1 LALGCLAALLFAT
14 AAVATDRL
22 NPVEGARRLRQLA
35 GSLAPLPDTASGIT
49 RDVGSIAIIEHDGSD
64 YHAFED
70 DGFTPN
76 YAARAAVARRF
87 YQTHGDFYDFLV
99 VFTNFEFETK
109 EATAFHNLIRN
120 DVRGIGLPI
129 VDNGPAFGSPGR
141 LKGYLDM
148 AAVSRYTRAPLS
160 LDPADPGFTRTLNIL
175 AHETAHQWLTEV
187 RFRDAAGQISSDLLK
202 GDGHW
207 SYLLDSD
214 ASVMYGADW
223 VARGDGRYAAAR
235 VQDTYFSLDLYL
247 MGLLDPAKVTPFT
260 LLRSSAVSRNGI
272 PVEDAVVDAV
282 PETITIDQVL
292 AAEGPRSPGFEAAPK
307 AFRLGFIF
315 LTQPGTE
322 PSAEELEAVERV
334 RRFFVGHF
342 LAHTRGVA
350 IADTTLA
357 DVPTGPS
364 AGAPDLDR
372 ALAWLLAQQFPDG
385 RWQDSPATAI
395 RDTVE
400 ALAALL
406 QTGHQAE
413 APYQHGRGWAS
424 AIAPA
429 NLDFAARRAMALA
442 PSLDVAARSS
452 AMAALLAHQN
462 ADGGFGAARGYE
474 SDAFDTALALRA
486 LSALGNPADARVRRG
501 LQALASLRSPSG
513 GWPIVPGGEVSTLV
527 TAHALLAAQDWSAT
541 PEAPALIAAGLGP
554 LLARQNADHGF
565 GESPSTPYATALAL
579 QVLLRS
585 PSAPASAVEGAI
597 AWLQASQLTDG
608 SWGNS
613 RFETS
618 LVLGTLQGS
627 VSANL
632 VVPADGLV
640 LSPAAPQEGETV
652 QVTARVRNV
661 GRRAA
666 GGSHVRIVDGDPRT
680 GESIAETAVP
690 PLAPS
695 EEATVSFEYSTAD
708 RAGDR
713 TLYVVADSSGEI
725 VEGREDDNTTSR
737 AIHVE
742 GMLPDLVIGP
752 GDVNVDP
759 YPPEEG
765 ETAVISVRVSNQ
777 GRKAAMSSRLLV
789 TDGSPRQGGRLLGQ
803 LTIPPLSVG
812 EFVVLMLPWNTTGAR
827 GDHVLYA
834 VANADYTVREFD
846 PDNNQQAIPV
856 TVTPPLPP
864 GPDLSVVSVSLT
876 PSSLTRF
883 PESIGVEVLVRNLGR
898 DAAASALALYDA
910 DPSTSPL
917 TRWTV
922 NVAPRSSVRYAVTVS
937 ITGAGDRAF
946 TAVADPDDTLAERD
960 ENNNRASA
968 LLRDPHNTFDL
979 EVLGAD
985 LTPSATDLVIG
996 EALSVTAI
1004 VRNRGTAAAT
1014 QVPVM
1019 LGHDTD
1025 SGVAE
1030 LTRALVT
1037 LAPGTAAPVTLTWTT
1052 SMTGDPVPLAV
1063 RVDPFDLLLE
1073 LSESNNT
1080 ASLPIRIRPSALSNL
1095 AVSGGDV
1102 AIQPDPPREGAA
1114 ATLWAVVRNT
1124 SPVATGPFAVRF
1136 HRGDPDAGGVL
1147 IAESTLPGLAPL
1159 TATTVT
1165 VNWSPVDVHGAQG
1178 LFILADALGQVDE
1191 YDESDNIGFRPF
1203 TVLGLPDLVLAA
1215 GDVTLEPRYPRA
1227 GESVTVHATVRNLG
1241 GLSAEASVLR
1251 ASEGPGGGTAIGDVP
1266 IPPLA
1271 PGGAVTLDV
1280 PWTPASPAGER
1291 TLILVADADGAV
1303 REQDEGNNQTRRSV
1317 VVQNADLFLTEAY
1330 FSPDGDGVRDETAL
1344 AYRATGSVTVVISNE
1359 RGQRVRTVAKGAAP
1373 SGVLPWDGRDDQG
1386 RLLEDGAYTFTVFGE
1401 AGAILGRAAAIVDT
1415 NRRSIY
1421 DAAGTGLIATSNL
1434 SCALPD
1440 GMRGPVFMPSEDVA
1454 LFLIKV
1460 ASEGFPFGLVRVS
1473 LDGSYE
1479 YVAQDPWYA
1488 EASFPVPAPDYHTRS
1503 VPAEV
1508 VSPDGRELLLA
1519 NDGDLYAVDLLSG
1532 ARRLVRQALAYGA
1545 WSPDGRFITG
1555 RNLVLSRDGTVV
1567 GDLPDYGSIFDLGWV
1582 WSPDSQ
1588 FLAAGNR
1595 IVRRDGTGL
1604 RTIPK
1609 PVGSDS
1615 EVALDTVWRGDGKI
1629 FARFGVCGDGCAG
1642 LSAWLLDPETNAATQ
1657 LAWLAQIGVA
1667 GWSPDGSK
1675 LLYTAPGS
1683 IATVAREDGSA
1694 RLRLLPF
1701 EVAVAPRGATAA
1713 HWDQRSTAQ
1722 GATCNGPRTSD
1733 VFAATSLQN
1742 LTADFFPTR
1751 LPGNNGILVRGTV
1764 SDRHLDHYQL
1774 EYARQDDAVWH
1785 PLGPASEIPVIDD
1798 VLAVW
1803 VPPAPGSYLVRLRA
1817 EDRAGNA
1824 RSRTRVVAW
1833 DRFPVI
1839 ANLTQDEFLIS
1850 PNGDDTM
1857 DRVTFNYLVMEPT
1870 RVEVRVVGPLRA
1882 GPEAPPPSAVTTFSV
1897 EHPTIGPGSFA
1908 WDGRDGSG
1916 AILPDGRYTVFVND
1930 LPLRVELDAT
1940 PPDIALALGDLRTD
1954 LVREPLDT
1962 CGPDLTPQG
1971 VVTAERR
1978 WHVVDDHLKGWLLG
1992 NSGGNDP
1999 VYEPEKDETGQI
2011 IYDEDGVP
2019 RVSRVNGRAVDHRD
2033 RFDVIGAPES
2043 ETQFTAEDYAGNRST
2058 VALLP
2063 VEESLRILDARAQPC
2078 ALEATL
2084 LPPIAPEKPIHALTV
2099 STFFRLA
2106 ETIQGGEEGLTVRFQ
2121 YQLKTGGAWT
2131 DAPPFTGGRGFL
2143 TWEVNFIQLGLQLGT
2158 EYRGRFITES
2168 HGRAFTSEEF
2178 FFRPCDE
2185 YLALQLGSE
2194 KPVPGS
2200 ELVDYPVELVSAV
2213 HEPLARVTLTV
2224 MTLDPEG
2231 KPAGFQSTVT
2241 MDRVDPATFRKIV
2254 RAPRASC
2261 EGIRLAFSARVFGES
2276 GREYK
2281 DDKTCARLGLVVPQT
2296 CPCRLGVR
2304 QQFGFCDASPNTV
2317 GLRYSADSV
2326 FADASLRIERGPED
2340 APVVMAQMPMGLERD
2355 AFLDA
2360 TGAAEGILSLRAR
2373 IVVPGDPERTCA
2385 SVKLD
2390 ALVDRTP
2397 PGLAVV
2403 EPVEGAQICGTPD
2416 PVTGHEVARLMVQP
2430 GDFGREVALEAAEF
2444 RVGQSGW
2451 RSFVPSCPGTAP
2463 GSPCPQSLP
2472 TAVPSLRGWDITG
2485 LPEGDLAVQLKVCD
2499 QAGNKTAA
2507 VRNVSIGRE
2516 PPVIALIATSPPIF
2530 SPNGDGRN
2538 DETTITV
2545 RTLQT
2550 LRLTVQVRQAMDT
2563 SAVVRTLAADQ
2574 QFLPGDLPFAWDGRT
2589 TGGDV
2594 VPDGPYVVFVVA
2606 ADPCGRGASL
2616 PAGVLVDNTP
2626 PTAVITR
2633 PVASEGVRA
2642 SVDVRG
2648 AAADA
2653 HFLSYEL
2660 AYGPGPAP
2668 QMWTLVGT
2676 GSSEVSRL
2684 DGLLGSWDPPSA
2696 EGAYTLRLRVLDVA
2710 GNEASA
2716 YVTVDVGRRIYL
2728 DRLGTSPSVFSPN
2741 GDGRRETTTIEYGL
2755 VVPGRVSLQVRGGD
2769 GTIFRTLES
2778 GNVHDAGTQAFVWDG
2793 QTDGGQPAPEGE
2805 LRAWAR
2811 VEDPAGTAAPQE
2823 EVVSLVLDRTPPL
2836 INLERPLPES
2846 FVARSSA
2853 VHGSISDLRLA
2864 GYVVQATPPGGS
2876 PVELAH
2882 GAQAR
2887 SSEDLAS
2894 LGRLADGSYA
2904 LAVTAEDT
2912 AENHARTEVAITI
2925 DSVPPSVAFEA
2936 PVGGAVLLKGPTPI
2950 DIIGRV
2956 FDEHLEAWTLRF
2968 GPGPDPTALT
2978 EITRSVIG
2986 GGSIRLASW
2995 DVASLPDAT
3004 YTLVLEATDR
3014 AGQHGQARLTL
3025 VLDGRHPD
3033 AQISAPADGAAI
3045 NHEIAIT
3052 GTARDANLES
3062 WQLESAP
3069 GASATAFQ
3077 WSPVAS
3083 GRSEVAGG
3091 TLANWSPLPPDGLHS
3106 LRLIVRDKAGLSATA
3121 VATATIDTVPPVAPT
3136 GLAAEAVRTGGP
3148 TADVRLTWNANSEH
3162 DLAGYRVSRDGAEL
3176 TPEVLVEP
3184 RHLDGGQPEGVH
3196 HYSVVAIDRAANVS
3210 LPAQITVRLDL
3221 TPPLVDIQRPV
3232 ANASLSGST
3241 DVRGTALSVEDFKEY
3256 RLLVGAGTS
3265 PSSWT
3270 LLRRST
3276 VSVAAG
3282 LLGNWTAI
3290 GDGPYVL
3297 ALEAEDVSGNLA
3309 RATRTV
3315 FVDNQPPA
3323 PPVLTS
3329 VVVAPDPD
3337 SFTSTWTASP
3347 SSDAAGYLVYR
3358 NGHIANAP
3366 GIVTGSLLAYR
3377 VLGGAFVDRGLPD
3390 GRYCYRI
3397 VTMDG
3402 AENLSPPSNEI
3413 CQDLDNRAP
3422 QATILQ
3428 PAHGTR
3434 FQYPIRIVAGSTDQD
3449 LAAVQFQI
3457 RASDAPAWQDLVAA
3471 DTAEPYET
3479 TLDPAGSSFGEYELR
3494 AVATDR
3500 RGRTDPEPVAITVIY
3515 GDVTAPPSPR
3525 DLVAHVDGSDVQLA
3539 WSPASAPDLEGYQV
3553 YRDQQL
3559 IAHVPASEPTA
3570 FADLGVALGPH
3581 RYTVAATDQDGNES
3595 APNEAEALV
3604 YALSLD
3610 FVFPVTTQAAVTL
3623 SGRGSHEGTTLQVLR
3638 QDAVIAESPGTE
3650 GAFAVPGVPLASGGN
3665 VLVARAHD
3673 ANGNRSISS
3682 NEVLLIRNEAPAAVT
3697 GLTSSVDG
3705 HDVRLDW
3712 NAVGDADLFGYVV
3725 RRGTQV
3731 VTGSSLQTDAG
3742 VIASDTYQ
3750 GFTAEAAF
3758 DGNPYT
3764 AWVPSPGALPAEW
3777 TAVFPAVD
3785 FPAPVLV
3792 DRVTIRFHGYGGDPA
3807 VTYRVEARWEERFVP
3822 LFRQTAASFDLVD
3835 HPLPA
3840 PFATDGLRVVLEA
3853 GRFVGVAEVTVSKRD
3868 LVPTGTTTFVDAG
3881 VADGFQRYEVAAM
3894 DRYGAEGAPADV
3906 QATVGD
3912 VVPPAAP
3919 TALTAVVD
3927 GRDVVLSW
3935 NANSEPDLAHYVLLR
3950 DGVRLATTAATTYR
3964 DPGLRSGD
3972 YRYTVLAVDAFGN
3985 ESPESEPAFANIDAP
4000 PIPPGA
4006 PAILFPADAAHPIT
4020 LEATQT
4026 DVRGRA
4032 DPGSL
4037 VSLEVNGA
4045 LAAITA
4051 AEPGFVELRQ
4061 VAAPTLVVVETAAV
4075 SDDGTKLAFGLFD
4088 ETTERTFIR
4097 VTDVTRGHSQ
4107 DIDDPA
4113 YDGVRLSGLSPDG
4126 KRLAYLAFK
4135 FSDGTQRLFSADLD
4149 SGART
4154 LIDVGSPWTHTAA
4167 WSPAGDRI
4175 AFVTGTDNT
4184 FQMHVR
4190 ELVSGTTSL
4199 LATADHP
4206 LYFLRW
4212 SPDATRIAAET
4223 YNGDEFEL
4231 RIFDTASGAM
4241 VPVPDQ
4247 VALTRFGWSP
4257 DSRRLAYT
4265 SAAPHLR
4272 VAIYDLDDGTVSPVT
4287 RESSD
4292 AFDPRFDQENAWLSF
4307 RRVEVSDEDEE
4318 AETFVAR
4325 RIDTGEERSVGRSEQ
4340 GVAFHLHEWVDGN
4353 RLAVLIGS
4361 DVRFLAPADG
4371 FFDMKDI
4378 RLAPGANVLV
4388 ARATDPLTGA
4398 TGPDSDAVHVT
4409 VAPSRFADLA
4419 VTASDL
4425 SSYPAVPA
4433 VGQIVRLA
4441 AAVRNQGSGR
4451 AEQVGV
4457 TLRLLSPEGTVAF
4470 ETAATVSEIAPDGTA
4485 TVSRFWTPAAA
4496 GTYLLQAVADAA
4508 GAIVETSEDNNEA
4521 SVGVWVVASGGL
4533 AATVDSDRAAY
4544 PAHAAAL
4551 VRVKVVNGGAPF
4563 DGMLRTTV
4571 EDTAGQEVALLDA
4584 RDATLAFGRTV
4595 EFSLSWN
4602 TGTTYAGAYA
4612 FRVRA
4617 MDLGG
4622 AATAT
4627 AESSFSVLPD
4637 ISLTARLV
4645 PERAIVGAGDSV
4657 GFDARVQN
4665 RGANAP
4671 LENLVGRLRILPEG
4685 SPQSIFQTEVPLPRL
4700 LPGAVWEARL
4710 TWPSAAPAGRYI
4722 AELQVLHAGSALAI
4736 AQAPLTVSPGEED
4749 ALSGTIALDK
4759 PGILAGAG
4767 FNAQI
4772 TITNRGPSALSGL
4785 PIRVDVLSGADAT
4798 VVATAGLTV
4807 DLATGDQ
4814 HTATLPLIS
4823 TGIAPGTYPVFLR
4836 AGDPALTLDRAT
4848 LRVHGTITAPSIDS
4862 PSDGSRVPTSHPAL
4876 TVNNASSTE
4885 GAALRYEFQLFADAT
4900 LTQPMSGAAGI
4911 AEGSGRTAWTV
4922 AVNLVEDRTY
4932 YWRARAT
4939 DGFSPSPW
4947 TPAAAFMVDA
4957 RNEPPSVPVPDT
4969 PFAEAHVASQEPIL
4983 TVSNAHDPELDRLT
4997 YEFRLGI
5004 DPVLSTVVASATGV
5018 SSGPGLTSW
5027 AVPLTLEENAI
5038 YYWSARATDGHG
5050 FSPWSVPIFFVVDT
5064 LNESPSAP
5072 TPIAPVGGVD
5082 VPSLTPELVVGNA
5095 RDPEN
5100 DALTYRFEVD
5110 TAPSFDS
5117 TALQVSP
5124 PVVEVSSQTTWTPA
5138 ALADNTLCYWRASA
5152 SDGTTSGPWAGGTFF
5167 VNIAND
5173 PPGVPVLVD
5182 PVEGRTVTTAT
5193 PTLRLTNT
5201 TDADQDALTYE
5212 FEVRD
5217 AAGFVV
5223 AAVAGLA
5230 EGASETPW
5238 TVPVDLAEDASFT
5251 WAARAYDGEANG
5263 GWSAPAS
5270 FRVNVLPSPP
5280 TAPTLV
5286 APAEGSTVDVPRPAL
5301 VVANA
5306 ISPEGLPMSYRFE
5319 LYAVTGG
5326 TLTLVGQSPDI
5337 PEGMLT
5343 TSWTPPFDLADGDYA
5358 WRTRAADSRLAG
5370 PWMNTAHFTVL
5381 VDVPPA
5387 APTGLSATPG
5397 DHRVTLAW
5405 SPSPEPDVTGYRV
5418 YRAATAGGP
5427 YAFVTATATP
5437 SFLDTGLPNDITVR
5451 YVVTA
5456 VDARFES
5463 EYSAEVAATPT
5474 APPPAVIPAE
5484 VRFTP
5489 ATIDGAC
5496 LVVEVAGDRPDPY
5509 QPAASLLPNH
5519 DDDDDDDDDDG
5530 CPRWVYAT
5538 IELPAGVNPGAIE
5551 RSTVR
5556 LAGSIRPDAGY
5567 GSLVDDDR
5575 DGLRE
5580 LKLRFAF
5587 RDMRGRLTVGSNVL
5601 RITGRVAG
5609 TEFRG
5614 DGTVLVTALEADL
5627 WFTPRTLNRTSKGDP
5642 VQARLTFHADATAC
5656 DVSLTSLRLN
5666 DAVPVQRKVSCQGS
5680 RMTVKFD
5687 RAAVIAVLPVGDHV
5701 EVRVTGTIHGLAFTA
5716 RDFIRVIP

>member
-1 LALGCLAALLFAT
+1 VACLAALLLAT
-14 AAVATDRL
+14 AALATDRL
-22 NPVEGARRLRQLA
+22 NPVDGARRLRQLA
-35 GSLAPLPDTASGIT
+35 GRLAPLPDTASGIT

-64 YHAFED
+64 YDAFED
-70 DGFTPN
+70 DGVTPN
-76 YAARAAVARRF
+76 YAARAAVAQRF

-141 LKGYLDM
+141 LKGYVDM

-160 LDPADPGFTRTLNIL
+160 LDAADPGFTRTLNIL
-175 AHETAHQWLTEV
+175 AHETAHQWLTEA
-187 RFRDAAGQISSDLLK
+187 RFRDSAGQLSSDLLK

-247 MGLLDPAKVTPFT
+247 MGLLDPAKVTPFNV
-260 LLRSSAVSRNGI
+260 LRNPAVSRNGI
-272 PVEDAVVDAV
+272 PLEDAVVEAV
-282 PETITIDQVL
+282 PETVTIDQVL
-292 AAEGPRSPGFEAAPK
+292 AAEGPRSPGFEAASK

-342 LAHTRGVA
+342 FAHTRGIA

-357 DVPTGPS
+357 EAPTGPS
-364 AGAPDLDR
+364 AGAPDLDK
-372 ALAWLLAQQFPDG
+372 ALAWLLAQQLPDG

-442 PSLDVAARSS
+442 PALDAAARSS
-452 AMAALLAHQN
+452 AMAALLAQQN

-661 GRRAA
+661 GRSAA
-666 GGSHVRIVDGDPRT
+666 GGSHVRLVDGDPRT

-690 PLAPS
+690 PLAPG

-713 TLYVVADSSGEI
+713 TLYVVADSSGDIAEA
-725 VEGREDDNTTSR
+725 REDDNATSR

-765 ETAVISVRVSNQ
+765 ETAEISVRVSNQ
-777 GRKAAMSSRLLV
+777 GRKAAVSSRLLV

-803 LTIPPLSVG
+803 ATIPPLSVG
-812 EFVVLMLPWNTTGAR
+812 ESIVLVLPWNTTGAG

-834 VANADYTVREFD
+834 IANADFTVRESD
-846 PDNNQQAIPV
+846 PDNNQQAVPV

-864 GPDLSVVSVSLT
+864 GPDLSVVSVNLT

-898 DAAASALALYDA
+898 DAAASTLVLYDA
-910 DPSTSPL
+910 DPPTSPL

-922 NVAPRSSVRYAVTVS
+922 NVAPRSSARYAVTVS
-937 ITGAGDRAF
+937 VTGAGDRTF
-946 TAVADPDDTLAERD
+946 TAVADPDGTLAERD

-1025 SGVAE
+1025 SGLAE

-1114 ATLWAVVRNT
+1114 ATVSAVVRNT
-1124 SPVATGPFAVRF
+1124 SPVAAGLFAVRF

-1178 LFILADALGQVDE
+1178 LFVVADALGQVDE

-1203 TVLGLPDLVLAA
+1203 SVLGLPDLVLTA

-1227 GESVTVHATVRNLG
+1227 GEPVTVHATVRNLG
-1241 GLSAEASVLR
+1241 GLPAEASVLHAAER
-1251 ASEGPGGGTAIGDVP
+1251 AGGGTIIGNVP

-1271 PGGAVTLDV
+1271 PGADAAIDLQ
-1280 PWTPASPAGER
+1280 WTPASPAGER
-1291 TLILVADADGAV
+1291 TLTLVADAGGEV
-1303 REQDEGNNQTRRSV
+1303 REQDEGNNQARRSV

-1330 FSPDGDGVRDETAL
+1330 FSPDGDGIRDDTSL
-1344 AYRATGSVTVVISNE
+1344 AYRATGSVTVVVSNE
-1359 RGQRVRTVAKGAAP
+1359 RGQRVRTLAKSAAP
-1373 SGVLPWDGRDDQG
+1373 SGVVPWDGRDDHG
-1386 RLLEDGAYTFTVFGE
+1386 RLLEDGAYTLTVFGE
-1401 AGAILGRAAAIVDT
+1401 AGAILGRATAIADT

-1460 ASEGFPFGLVRVS
+1460 ASEGFPLGLVRVS
-1473 LDGSYE
+1473 LGGSYE

-1488 EASFPVPAPDYHTRS
+1488 EASFPVPAPDHHTRS

-1508 VSPDGRELLLA
+1508 ISPDGRELLLA
-1519 NDGDLYAVDLLSG
+1519 SDGDLYAVDLLSG
-1532 ARRLVRQALAYGA
+1532 ARRLVRAGLRFGR

-1555 RNLVLSRDGTVV
+1555 QNLVLAHDGAVV
-1567 GDLPDYGSIFDLGWV
+1567 GELPDYFDIFGNGWV

-1595 IVRRDGTGL
+1595 IVRRDGTGA

-1609 PVGSDS
+1609 PMRSDS
-1615 EVALDTVWRGDGKI
+1615 ETALDTVWRRDGKI
-1629 FARFGVCGDGCAG
+1629 FAHFGVCGDGCGG
-1642 LSAWLLDPETNAATQ
+1642 LSAWALDPETDTATE
-1657 LAWLAQIGVA
+1657 LAWLTQIDVQ

-1675 LLYTAPGS
+1675 VLYTAPNS
-1683 IATVAREDGSA
+1683 VATVAREDGSSP
-1694 RLRLLPF
+1694 LRLLPF

-1713 HWDQRSTAQ
+1713 YWDQRSAAQ

-1774 EYARQDDAVWH
+1774 EYARQDDPAVWH
-1785 PLGPASEIPVIDD
+1785 PLGPASEIPVLDD

-1817 EDRAGNA
+1817 EDRAGNT

-1850 PNGDDTM
+1850 PNGDDTK
-1857 DRVTFNYLVMEPT
+1857 DSVTFNYLVMEPT
-1870 RVEVRVVGPLRA
+1870 GVEVRVVGPLRT
-1882 GPEAPPPSAVTTFSV
+1882 GTEAPPPPTVTTFSV
-1897 EHPTIGPGSFA
+1897 EHPTIGPGSFG

-1916 AILPDGRYTVFVND
+1916 AVLPDGRYTVFVND

-1940 PPDIALALGDLRTD
+1940 PPDIAFALGDLRTD

-1962 CGPDLTPQG
+1962 CGSDLIPQG

-1992 NSGGNDP
+1992 HYGGNDP
-1999 VYEPEKDETGQI
+1999 IYEPEKDESGQI
-2011 IYDEDGVP
+2011 VYDEDGVP

-2033 RFDVIGAPES
+2033 RFGVIGARDP

-2058 VALLP
+2058 VAVLP
-2063 VEESLRILDARAQPC
+2063 VDESLRILDARAQPC
-2078 ALEATL
+2078 ALEASL
-2084 LPPIAPEKPIHALTV
+2084 LPPIAPEKPVHALTV
-2099 STFFRLA
+2099 STFFTLA
-2106 ETIQGGEEGLTVRFQ
+2106 ETIQGDEEGLIVRFQ
-2121 YQLKTGGAWT
+2121 YQPLEGGAWA

-2158 EYRGRFITES
+2158 EYRGRFVTES
-2168 HGRAFTSEEF
+2168 RGRTFTSEEF
-2178 FFRPCDE
+2178 FFRPCDD

-2194 KPVPGS
+2194 KPVPSS
-2200 ELVDYPVELVSAV
+2200 ELVDYTVQLVSAV
-2213 HEPLARVTLTV
+2213 DEPLARVTLTV
-2224 MTLDPEG
+2224 LTFDPEG
-2231 KPAGFQSTVT
+2231 QPAGFQTTVT
-2241 MDRVDPATFRKIV
+2241 MDRVDSATFRKIV

-2261 EGIRLAFSARVFGES
+2261 EGVRLGFSARVFGES

-2281 DDKTCARLGLVVPQT
+2281 DDKTCARLGLVVPLS
-2296 CPCRLGVR
+2296 CPCRVAVR
-2304 QQFGFCDASPNTV
+2304 QQFGFCDASPSAV

-2340 APVVMAQMPMGLERD
+2340 APLVMAQLPMGLERD

-2360 TGAAEGILSLRAR
+2360 TGLAEGLLPLRAR
-2373 IVVPGDPERTCA
+2373 IVVPGDPERACA

-2397 PGLAVV
+2397 SSLAVL

-2416 PVTGHEVARLMVQP
+2416 PVTGHEVARLTVQP
-2430 GDFGREVALEAAEF
+2430 SDFGREVALEAAEF
-2444 RVGQSGW
+2444 RVGQSAW

-2463 GSPCPQSLP
+2463 GSPCPQNLP
-2472 TAVPSLRGWDITG
+2472 TGALSLRGWDITG
-2485 LPEGDLAVQLKVCD
+2485 LPEGDLAVRLKVCD
-2499 QAGNKTAA
+2499 QAGNKTAV

-2516 PPVIALIATSPPIF
+2516 PPVLALVATSPPIF

-2545 RTLQT
+2545 RTQQT
-2550 LRLTVQVRQAMDT
+2550 LRLTVEVRQATDLG
-2563 SAVVRTLAADQ
+2563 AVVRTLAADQ
-2574 QFLPGDLPFAWDGRT
+2574 QFLPGELPFAWDGRT
-2589 TGGDV
+2589 TEGDG
-2594 VPDGPYVVFVVA
+2594 VPDGRYVVFVVA

-2633 PVASEGVRA
+2633 PVAGEGVRV

-2660 AYGPGPAP
+2660 AYGLGPAP
-2668 QMWTLVGT
+2668 QTWTLVGT

-2684 DGLLGSWDPPSA
+2684 DGLLGRWDPPSA
-2696 EGAYTLRLRVLDVA
+2696 EGAYTLRLRALDVA

-2716 YVTVDVGRRIYL
+2716 YVTVDVGRRIYV
-2728 DRLGTSPSVFSPN
+2728 DRLVASPSVFSPN
-2741 GDGRRETTTIEYGL
+2741 NDGKRETTTIEYGI

-2769 GTIFRTLES
+2769 GTVLRTLES
-2778 GNVHDAGTQAFVWDG
+2778 GNVHDAGMQAFVWDG
-2793 QTDGGQPAPEGE
+2793 HTDGGQPAPEGE
-2805 LRAWAR
+2805 LLAWVR

-2823 EVVSLVLDRTPPL
+2823 EAVSLVLDRTPPL
-2836 INLERPLPES
+2836 INLERPPPES

-2864 GYVVQATPPGGS
+2864 GYSVQATPPGGA
-2876 PVELAH
+2876 PVELAR

-2894 LGRLADGSYA
+2894 LAGLTDGSYV

-2912 AENHARTEVAITI
+2912 AENRARAEVAITI
-2925 DSVPPSVAFEA
+2925 DSVPPNVAFEA
-2936 PVGGAVLLKGPTPI
+2936 PVGGAVLLKGATPI
-2950 DIIGRV
+2950 EVIGRV
-2956 FDEHLEAWTLRF
+2956 SDEHLEAWTLRF

-2978 EITRSVIG
+2978 EIARSVTG
-2986 GGSIRLASW
+2986 GSSIRLAAW
-2995 DVASLPDAT
+2995 GVASLPDGT

-3025 VLDGRHPD
+3025 VLDGRQPD
-3033 AQISAPADGAAI
+3033 AQIAAPADGAAI
-3045 NHEIAIT
+3045 NREIGIT

-3069 GASATAFQ
+3069 GTSATAFQ
-3077 WSPVAS
+3077 WSPVAA
-3083 GRSEVAGG
+3083 GNAEVAAG
-3091 TLANWSPLPPDGLHS
+3091 TLATWSPLPPDGLHT
-3106 LRLIVRDKAGLSATA
+3106 LRLVVRDKAGLSATA
-3121 VATATIDTVPPVAPT
+3121 VATVTIDTVPPAAPT
-3136 GLAAEAVRTGGP
+3136 GLAAEAVRTGDP
-3148 TADVRLTWNANSEH
+3148 TADVRLTWNANGES
-3162 DLAGYRVSRDGAEL
+3162 DLAGYRVSRDGVEL
-3176 TPEVLVEP
+3176 TPDLLSEP
-3184 RHLDGGQPEGVH
+3184 RHVDAGRPEGVH
-3196 HYSVVAIDRAANVS
+3196 HYSVIAVDRAGNVS

-3221 TPPLVDIQRPV
+3221 SPPVVDIQRPA
-3232 ANASLSGST
+3232 ANASLSGSV
-3241 DVRGTALSVEDFKEY
+3241 DVRGTAYSVEDFKEY

-3276 VSVAAG
+3276 VPVAAA
-3282 LLGNWTAI
+3282 LLGNWTAV
-3290 GDGPYVL
+3290 GDGPYLL
-3297 ALEAEDVSGNLA
+3297 AVEAEDVSGNLA
-3309 RATRTV
+3309 RVTRAV

-3329 VVVAPDPD
+3329 VVVAPDPE
-3337 SFTSTWTASP
+3337 SLTSTWTPSP

-3358 NGHIANAP
+3358 NGHIANAA
-3366 GIVTGSLLAYR
+3366 GIVTGSLLGYR
-3377 VLGGAFVDRGLPD
+3377 LPGPTYVDPGLPD
-3390 GRYCYRI
+3390 GRHCYRI
-3397 VTMDG
+3397 ITMDG
-3402 AENLSPPSNEI
+3402 TENLSPPSNEI
-3413 CQDLDNRAP
+3413 CQDLDKRAP

-3428 PAHGTR
+3428 PTHGTR
-3434 FQYPIRIVAGSTDQD
+3434 FQYPIRIVAGSADLD
-3449 LAAVQFQI
+3449 LASVQFQI
-3457 RASDAPAWQDLVAA
+3457 KASDAPAWQDLGAA

-3479 TLDPAGSSFGEYELR
+3479 TLDPAGSSFGDYELR

-3500 RGRTDPEPVAITVIY
+3500 GGRFDPDPTAITVTY
-3515 GDVTAPPSPR
+3515 GDTTAPPSPP
-3525 DLVAHVDGSDVQLA
+3525 DLVARVDGYDVQLV
-3539 WSPASAPDLEGYQV
+3539 WSPVSAPDLEGYQV

-3559 IAHVPASEPTA
+3559 IAHVPASEPTV
-3570 FADLGVALGPH
+3570 FADLGVAPGPH
-3581 RYTVAATDQDGNES
+3581 QYAVAATDQDGNES
-3595 APNEAEALV
+3595 APSDADALV

-3610 FVFPVTTQAAVTL
+3610 FVFPITTQATVTL
-3623 SGRGSHEGTTLQVLR
+3623 SGRGSHDGTTVQILR
-3638 QDAVIAESPGTE
+3638 QDAVIAETPGTGE
-3650 GAFAVPGVPLASGGN
+3650 TFAVPGVPLAAGGN

-3673 ANGNRSISS
+3673 ANGNRSIPST
-3682 NEVLLIRNEAPAAVT
+3682 EALLIRNEPPAAVT
-3697 GLTSSVDG
+3697 GLISIVEG
-3705 HDVRLDW
+3705 HDVRLAW
-3712 NAVGDADLFGYVV
+3712 NAVGNADLFGYVV

-3731 VTGSSLQTDAG
+3731 LTGSSLQTDAS
-3742 VIASDTYQ
+3742 IAASDTYP

-3758 DGNPYT
+3758 DGNPFT
-3764 AWVPSPGALPAEW
+3764 AWLPSPGALPAVW
-3777 TAVFPAVD
+3777 SAD
-3785 FPAPVLV
+3785 FAGPILV
-3792 DRVTIRFHGYGGDPA
+3792 DRVTIRFLRFGSDQ
-3807 VTYRVEARWEERFVP
+3807 VVSYRVEARWEDRFVP
-3822 LFRQTAASFDLVD
+3822 LFRQTATPFDLVD

-3840 PFATDGLRVVLEA
+3840 PFATDGLRVVLEE
-3853 GRFVGVAEVTVSKRD
+3853 GRFVGIAEVTVSKRD
-3868 LVPTGTTTFVDAG
+3868 LVPAGTTTFTEAG

-3894 DRYGAEGAPADV
+3894 DRYGAEGALADV
-3906 QATVGD
+3906 KATVGD
-3912 VVPPAAP
+3912 IVAPAAP
-3919 TALTAVVD
+3919 TGLTAVVD

-3935 NANSEPDLAHYVLLR
+3935 NANSEHDLAHYVLLR
-3950 DGVRLATTAATTYR
+3950 EGVRIATTAATTYR
-3964 DPGLRSGD
+3964 DPGLHNGD
-3972 YRYTVLAVDAFGN
+3972 YRYTVLAVDAVGN
-3985 ESPESEPAFANIDAP
+3985 ESPESEPAFAAIDAP

-4006 PAILFPADAAHPIT
+4006 PAILFPTDAAHAIT
-4020 LEATQT
+4020 LEATHT

-4032 DPGSL
+4032 DPGAL
-4037 VSLEVNGA
+4037 VSLELNGA

-4051 AEPGFVELRQ
+4051 AEAGFVELRR
-4061 VAAPTLVVVETAAV
+4061 VAAPTLSVESADV
-4075 SDDGTKLAFGLFD
+4075 SPDGRTLAFAISD
-4088 ETTERTFIR
+4088 EETERSFIR
-4097 VTDVTRGHSQ
+4097 VIDVASGLTQ
-4107 DIDDPA
+4107 DIDDPT
-4113 YDGVRLSGLSPDG
+4113 YQGVRAPSFSPDG
-4126 KRLAYLAFK
+4126 QRLALLAFR
-4135 FSDGTQRLFSADLD
+4135 FGGGSTQHLLSVDLD
-4149 SGART
+4149 TGART
-4154 LIDVGSPWTHTAA
+4154 EIEGGSQWIGAAA
-4167 WSPAGDRI
+4167 WSPDGNRI
-4175 AFVTGTDNT
+4175 AFVRLADGGTSL
-4184 FQMHVR
+4184 QVR
-4190 ELVSGTTSL
+4190 DLASGTTTL
-4199 LATADHP
+4199 LATTDNP

-4212 SPDATRIAAET
+4212 SPDATRIAAQT
-4223 YNGDEFEL
+4223 YAANVGGFEL

-4241 VPVPDQ
+4241 AVVPDQ
-4247 VALTRFGWSP
+4247 VALTQIGWSP

-4265 SAAPHLR
+4265 SAAAPHLR
-4272 VAIYDLDDGTVSPVT
+4272 VAIYDLDNGTVSPVT
-4287 RESSD
+4287 AESSD
-4292 AFDPRFDQENAWLSF
+4292 AFDPRFDRENAWLSF
-4307 RRVEVSDEDEE
+4307 SRVEVSDQDQG
-4318 AETFVAR
+4318 AETLVAR
-4325 RIDTGEERSVGRSEQ
+4325 RIDTGEERRLGRSEQ
-4340 GVAFHLHEWVDGN
+4340 GVAFRLHEWVDGN
-4353 RLAVLIGS
+4353 QLAGLIGS
-4361 DVRFLAPADG
+4361 DVRFLTPAEG
-4371 FFDMKDI
+4371 FFDVKDI
-4378 RLAPGANVLV
+4378 HLAPGDNVLV
-4388 ARATDPLTGA
+4388 ARATDPLTGV
-4398 TGPDSDAVHVT
+4398 TGADSEAVHVT
-4409 VAPSRFADLA
+4409 VAPSQFADLA
-4419 VTASDL
+4419 VTAADL
-4425 SSYPAVPA
+4425 TSYPTVPV
-4433 VGQIVRLA
+4433 VGQSVRLA
-4441 AAVRNQGSGR
+4441 TAVRNHGSAQ
-4451 AEQVGV
+4451 AERVGV
-4457 TLRLLSPEGTVAF
+4457 TLRLLSPGGTVAF
-4470 ETAATVSEIAPDGTA
+4470 EMAATVSEIAPGATA
-4485 TVSRFWTPAAA
+4485 TVSGFWTPTAA
-4496 GTYLLQAVADAA
+4496 GTYLLHAVADPA
-4508 GAIVETSEDNNEA
+4508 GAIVETVEDNNEA
-4521 SVGVWVVASGGL
+4521 SAAVWVVASGGL

-4551 VRVKVVNGGAPF
+4551 VRVKVANGGAPF

-4571 EDTAGQEVALLDA
+4571 EDSAGQEVALLDA

-4595 EFSLSWN
+4595 ELSLPWN
-4602 TGTTYAGAYA
+4602 TDTTYAGTYA

-4617 MDLGG
+4617 MDAGG
-4622 AATAT
+4622 AVRATAGR
-4627 AESSFSVLPD
+4627 SFSVLPD

-4645 PERAIVGAGDSV
+4645 PERAIVGTGDPV
-4657 GFDARVQN
+4657 RFDARVQN

-4671 LENLVGRLRILPEG
+4671 LESLVGWLRILPEG

-4700 LPGAVWEARL
+4700 LPGAVWETRL

-4722 AELQVLHAGSALAI
+4722 AELQVLHSGSALAI
-4736 AQAPLTVSPGEED
+4736 AQAPLTVSPAEED

-4759 PGILAGAG
+4759 PAILAGAG
-4767 FNAQI
+4767 FSAQI
-4772 TITNRGPSALSGL
+4772 AITNRGPSALSGL
-4785 PIRVDVLSGADAT
+4785 PIRVDLLFGAGAT

-4807 DLATGDQ
+4807 DLGAGAQ
-4814 HTATLPLIS
+4814 HTATLPFIS

-4862 PSDGSRVPTSHPAL
+4862 PSDGSRVSTSHPAL

-4885 GAALRYEFQLFADAT
+4885 GATLRYEFHLFADAT
-4900 LTQPMSGAAGI
+4900 LTQPLPGAAGI
-4911 AEGSGRTAWTV
+4911 AEGSGRTAWSV

-4939 DGFSPSPW
+4939 DGFSTSPW
-4947 TPAAAFMVDA
+4947 TPAAAFTVDA
-4957 RNEPPSVPVPDT
+4957 RNEPPSAPVPDT
-4969 PFAEAHVASQEPIL
+4969 PFAEAHVASREPIL
-4983 TVSNAHDPELDRLT
+4983 TVSNAHDPELDPLT

-5027 AVPLTLEENAI
+5027 AVPLTLEESTT
-5038 YYWSARATDGHG
+5038 YYWSVRATDGHG

-5064 LNESPSAP
+5064 LNDSPSAP

-5095 RDPEN
+5095 SDPEN
-5100 DALTYRFEVD
+5100 DALTYRFAVD

-5117 TALQVSP
+5117 PALQVSP
-5124 PVVEVSSQTTWTPA
+5124 PVVGVSSQTTWTPA

-5152 SDGTTSGPWAGGTFF
+5152 SDGNTSGPWAGGTFF
-5167 VNIAND
+5167 VNLAND
-5173 PPGVPVLVD
+5173 PPGAPILVD
-5182 PVEGRTVTTAT
+5182 PVDGRTVTTAT

-5217 AAGFVV
+5217 AAGSVV
-5223 AAVAGLA
+5223 ATAAGVA
-5230 EGASETPW
+5230 EGAGETPW

-5251 WAARAYDGEANG
+5251 WAARAHDGEANG

-5270 FRVNVLPSPP
+5270 FRVDVVPSPP

-5286 APAEGSTVDVPRPAL
+5286 APAERSAVDVPRPAL

-5306 ISPEGLPMSYRFE
+5306 TSPEGLPLSYRFE
-5319 LYAVTGG
+5319 LYAVDG
-5326 TLTLVGQSPDI
+5326 TLTLVAQSPDL

-5343 TSWTPPFDLADGDYA
+5343 TSWTPPFDLADGGYA
-5358 WRTRAADSRLAG
+5358 WRARAADSQQAG

-5387 APTGLSATPG
+5387 APSGLRATPG

-5405 SPSPEPDVTGYRV
+5405 NASPEPDVTGYRV

-5427 YAFVTATATP
+5427 YELVGATPTP
-5437 SFLDTGLPNDITVR
+5437 SFLDAGLPNDFTVR

-5456 VDARFES
+5456 VDAQFES
-5463 EYSAEVAATPT
+5463 VYSAEVAATPT

-5484 VRFTP
+5484 IRFTP
-5489 ATIDGAC
+5489 ATIDGVC
-5496 LVVEVAGDRPDPY
+5496 LVAEVDDDRRDPHR
-5509 QPAASLLPNH
+5509 PGASLLPNH
-5519 DDDDDDDDDDG
+5519 ADDDDDDDDEEDD
-5530 CPRWVYAT
+5530 CPRWIYAT
-5538 IELPAGVNPGAIE
+5538 IELPAGVDPAAIE
-5551 RSTVR
+5551 QSTVR

-5567 GSLVDDDR
+5567 GSLVDEDR

-5587 RDMRGRLTVGSNVL
+5587 HDVRERLTVGSNVL

-5627 WFTPRTLNRTSKGDP
+5627 WFTPRTLNRKSQGDP

-5656 DVSLTSLRLN
+5656 DVSLNSLRLN
-5666 DAVPVQRKVSCQGS
+5666 DAVPVQRKVSCEG
-5680 RMTVKFD
+5680 RRITVKFD